1 MMDAEQFWVI
11 IDKLKDSSLRDML
24 NRLTSNEIL
33 QFELRFDSLMAVVLM
48 IAFKISAPILSHMG
62 KKSSIT
68 LLKIPKVVWI
78 G

>member
-33 QFELRFDSLMAVVLM
+33 QFELRFDSLMSMAYDYKL
-48 IAFKISAPILSHMG
+48 
-62 KKSSIT
+62 
-68 LLKIPKVVWI
+68 
-78 G
+78 